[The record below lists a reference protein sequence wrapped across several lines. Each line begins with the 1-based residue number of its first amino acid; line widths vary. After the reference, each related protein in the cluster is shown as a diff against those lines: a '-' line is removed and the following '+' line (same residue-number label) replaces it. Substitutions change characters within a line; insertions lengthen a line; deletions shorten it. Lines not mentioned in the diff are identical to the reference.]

1 MVGGIDHDIIGCES
15 FPIQGAKIVPKM
27 TETKESSKQ
36 SVTKQKPRK
45 KVLKGHLS
53 VHAKGFGFVTVKK
66 GTDVFIPLENLHNAM
81 DGDLVSVEII
91 KNVPKKNPK
100 GKIINIL
107 TLHHQEIIGVFKREK
122 EGGSVVP
129 SDERYTTPIAIPHES
144 LPHPI
149 PKNGDFVVV
158 KRTNWDEHTHHFSG
172 KIIDILGKPGN
183 KGMDI
188 LMVARNNDLT
198 IPFPKSVT
206 KELSTLADYDIQKEA
221 KNRED
226 FRSIPCFTIDP
237 KSARDFD
244 DAISLVQL
252 ENGRFELGVHI
263 ADVSHYVT
271 EGSAIDREAYAR
283 GTSVYFVN
291 NVIPMLPERLSNDL
305 CSLKPQTDR
314 LAYSVIMEIDSRGI
328 VQKYRI
334 RETIIRSAV
343 RFTYEEVETIIQGK
357 QHPYAKTIHLMVML
371 SLILRKEREE
381 RGSIDFDISEPAISL
396 DAQGVPY
403 AIRPRE
409 RIESNRLIEEFM
421 LVANRIVA
429 EHIASQATKRT
440 QKPFV
445 YRVHQKP
452 EESSVR
458 SFLELLERMGL
469 KYQLGKELES
479 DDYRKILDI
488 IENFDYKYFIEKV
501 ALRSMT
507 KAYYSTKNEGHFG
520 LAFDAYTH
528 FTSPIRRY
536 PDLVVH
542 RLLKFYAEQ
551 ERNKKRLSKSE
562 ISELSTKLQE
572 ACKHCSQREIRTT
585 QAEREFIKLKSMEFL
600 SSKVGESYDGVISGI
615 ASFGMFVELSH
626 YVIEGLIHISEL
638 KGDHFHFDKEEYT
651 LTGKNTG
658 KVYRV
663 GDTVKIKIKSV
674 SKEEKRADFLLV

>member
-1 MVGGIDHDIIGCES
+1 M
-15 FPIQGAKIVPKM
+15 PKK
-27 TETKESSKQ
+27 TQAHTKVSRN
-36 SVTKQKPRK
+36 THTRL
-45 KVLKGHLS
+45 LKGRLS

-66 GTDVFIPLENLHNAM
+66 GTDVFIPLENLLNAM
-81 DGDLVSVEII
+81 DGDFVSVEII
-91 KNVPKKNPK
+91 KKIPKKNPK

-107 TLHHQEIIGVFKREK
+107 TLHNQEIIGVFKRDQG
-122 EGGSVVP
+122 GGSVVP
-129 SDERYTTPIAIPHES
+129 SDERYTTPITIPQATIG
-144 LPHPI
+144 HPM

-158 KRTNWDEHTHHFSG
+158 KRTEWDEDTHQFSG

-206 KELSTLADYDIQKEA
+206 KELTSLADYDIQKEV

-226 FRSIPCFTIDP
+226 FRSVPCFTIDP
-237 KSARDFD
+237 ESARDFD

-252 ENGRFELGVHI
+252 GNGRFELGVHI
-263 ADVSHYVT
+263 ADVSHYVI
-271 EGSAIDREAYAR
+271 EGSAIDREAYER

-305 CSLKPQTDR
+305 CSLKPRTDR

-328 VQKYRI
+328 VQHYRI

-343 RFTYEEVETIIQGK
+343 RFTYEEVEAIIEGK
-357 QHPYAKTIHLMVML
+357 KHTHAQTLHLMVML

-396 DAQGVPY
+396 DPQGVPY

-429 EHIASQATKRT
+429 QHIASQATKRV

-542 RLLKFYAEQ
+542 RLLKFYAQQ
-551 ERNKKRLSKSE
+551 ERDHKKLTRAE
-562 ISELSTKLQE
+562 TAELSAKLQE
-572 ACKHCSQREIRTT
+572 TCKHCSHREIRAT

-600 SSKVGESYDGVISGI
+600 SSKVGESYEGVISGI

-626 YVIEGLIHISEL
+626 YVIEGLVHVSEL
-638 KGDHFHFDKEEYT
+638 KGDHFDFDKEEYT

>member
-1 MVGGIDHDIIGCES
+1 
-15 FPIQGAKIVPKM
+15 
-27 TETKESSKQ
+27 
-36 SVTKQKPRK
+36 
-45 KVLKGHLS
+45 
-53 VHAKGFGFVTVKK
+53 
-66 GTDVFIPLENLHNAM
+66 
-81 DGDLVSVEII
+81 
-91 KNVPKKNPK
+91 
-100 GKIINIL
+100 
-107 TLHHQEIIGVFKREK
+107 
-122 EGGSVVP
+122 
-129 SDERYTTPIAIPHES
+129 
-144 LPHPI
+144 
-149 PKNGDFVVV
+149 
-158 KRTNWDEHTHHFSG
+158 
-172 KIIDILGKPGN
+172 
-183 KGMDI
+183 
-188 LMVARNNDLT
+188 
-198 IPFPKSVT
+198 
-206 KELSTLADYDIQKEA
+206 
-221 KNRED
+221 
-226 FRSIPCFTIDP
+226 
-237 KSARDFD
+237 
-244 DAISLVQL
+244 
-252 ENGRFELGVHI
+252 
-263 ADVSHYVT
+263 
-271 EGSAIDREAYAR
+271 
-283 GTSVYFVN
+283 
-291 NVIPMLPERLSNDL
+291 
-305 CSLKPQTDR
+305 
-314 LAYSVIMEIDSRGI
+314 
-328 VQKYRI
+328 
-334 RETIIRSAV
+334 
-343 RFTYEEVETIIQGK
+343 
-357 QHPYAKTIHLMVML
+357 
-371 SLILRKEREE
+371 
-381 RGSIDFDISEPAISL
+381 
-396 DAQGVPY
+396 
-403 AIRPRE
+403 
-409 RIESNRLIEEFM
+409 M

-572 ACKHCSQREIRTT
+572 TCKHCSQREIRAT